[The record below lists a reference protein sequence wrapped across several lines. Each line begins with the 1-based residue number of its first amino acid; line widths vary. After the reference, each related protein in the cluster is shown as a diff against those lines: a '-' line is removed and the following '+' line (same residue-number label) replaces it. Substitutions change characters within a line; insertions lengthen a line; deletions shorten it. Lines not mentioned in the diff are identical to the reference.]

1 MLQKNEEKNNNIVK
15 LENSISNIL
24 VVNKSKLQPFIE
36 AFEYQAENISLQ
48 NLGTLMGFFKIKDLS
63 EDSAYIVNFLTSV
76 LKKEYYSNSKR
87 GVSHSLDAAL
97 HKVNLAL
104 AELAKHGN
112 IKWLGNLDAAICVLE
127 KTNLHF
133 SVTGKSKILLLR
145 NKNLLDISEG
155 FEMSSEPNP
164 LKTFIDVSSGHL
176 EDLDKLMITSD
187 DIFQV
192 FSLNEL
198 KKASL
203 RFTKDNFIQF
213 IQTALV
219 NEKELAITFVI
230 DIFKS
235 EEAVAKKPKEKKNKY
250 YQNAFSEK
258 SFQEQKS
265 DTSKIFPPEI
275 NPSEEKEEYTD
286 EKTGHIYVQDQLE
299 DKDDQR
305 ASNYYWL
312 LIKGKF
318 SDVPYFFKKTSKKTS
333 SALKMAFRHVKD
345 SSAKIK
351 FSLPK
356 IKPPVQEE
364 EKNDSEVEVPKP
376 QKKFLNNFLHKF
388 NSARSY
394 LKKISAKIAQKSK
407 WAGPYLK
414 KFFSAIIPSFSKI
427 KNYFGLMDRRQKLF
441 ALAII
446 LLIIIIP
453 PILLSLKSE
462 KKATPENK
470 TIADMNIVKEPV
482 LQEKNII
489 SLPAEKDL
497 ATAENSIK
505 IISIDGSVFIVSG
518 EKIIT
523 WQEGGTKEFPMPK
536 NFGAPVVASWM
547 NDLKL
552 IFVLTDQNKIFSF
565 SPVSS
570 KFQENKIAIPGESKI
585 TLMGTYLTYLYLAD
599 TKNNQIYRHPRAE
612 GGFGNKVNWLKDQT
626 DLSNIINMVVD
637 ENIYLA
643 DSTQIS
649 QFFKGKKQDFN
660 LEKTTTP
667 LDIDSIYLSVDTGNI
682 YALDKSNKRIVKF
695 DKTGVLLANYT
706 SDFLKEAR
714 NFSIDENNKKLYV
727 ADSNKL
733 VSFDL
738 E

>member
-235 EEAVAKKPKEKKNKY
+235 EEAAAKKPKEKKNKY

-258 SFQEQKS
+258 SFQEQKP

-275 NPSEEKEEYTD
+275 KPAEEEDYTD
-286 EKTGHIYVQDQLE
+286 EKTGHIYVQDQTNE
-299 DKDDQR
+299 ENGQKFSSQ
-305 ASNYYWL
+305 YWFSVKEKL
-312 LIKGKF
+312 
-318 SDVPYFFKKTSKKTS
+318 SDVPYFFKITSKKIILIS
-333 SALKMAFRHVKD
+333 RKYFYSLKD
-345 SSAKIK
+345 SSSKIK
-351 FSLPK
+351 FNLPK

-364 EKNDSEVEVPKP
+364 EKNDNEVTAPKP
-376 QKKFLNNFLHKF
+376 QKISPNNFLHKF
-388 NSARSY
+388 NSVSY
-394 LKKISAKIAQKSK
+394 FLKNFPGKISQKLK
-407 WAGPYLK
+407 WTRPYLK
-414 KFFSAIIPSFSKI
+414 KFFLAIIPSFSKI
-427 KNYFGLMDRRQKLF
+427 KNYFRLMDRRQKLS
-441 ALAII
+441 ALSIV
-446 LLIIIIP
+446 LLIIILPIIFLRFKNQKKIP
-453 PILLSLKSE
+453 Q
-462 KKATPENK
+462 ENK
-470 TIADMNIVKEPV
+470 SIADMNIIKEPA
-482 LQEKNII
+482 LQEKNIQ
-489 SLPAEKDL
+489 SLPTEKDL
-497 ATAENSIK
+497 TAALNPLK
-505 IISIDGSVFIVSG
+505 IITTDGSVILVSG
-518 EKIIT
+518 EKISI
-523 WQEGGTKEFPMPK
+523 WLEGNMKEFPIPQ
-536 NFGAPVVASWM
+536 NFGTPVTASWM

-552 IFVLTDQNKIFSF
+552 IFILTDQNKIISF

-570 KFQENKIAIPGESKI
+570 KFQENKIDIPDGSKI
-585 TLMGTYLTYLYLAD
+585 SLMGTYLTYLYLAD
-599 TKNNQIYRHPRAE
+599 TKNSQIYRYPRAE
-612 GGFGNKVNWLKDQT
+612 GGFGNKINWLKDQT
-626 DLSNIINMVVD
+626 DLSKITSMSVD
-637 ENIYLA
+637 ENIYLS
-643 DSTQIS
+643 DSNQVS
-649 QFFKGKKQDFN
+649 QFFKGKKQNFN
-660 LEKTTTP
+660 LEKTLTP
-667 LDIDSIYLSVDTGNI
+667 LTIDATYSNIEAGNI
-682 YALDKSNKRIVKF
+682 YVLDKENKRIAKF
-695 DKTGVLLANYT
+695 DKSGILMNNYI
-706 SDFLKEAR
+706 SDFFKTAT
-714 NFSIDENNKKLYV
+714 NFSVDEKNKKLY
-727 ADSNKL
+727 ATDSNKL